1 MKKLK
6 KKFAVLL
13 ACLPT
18 LFGLAACDDATE
30 AHRWDDGVVTTSPTC
45 ITPGVKTT
53 SISIG
58 YCIISV
64 KESI

>member
-18 LFGLAACDDATE
+18 LFGLAACDDAK
-30 AHRWDDGVVTTSPTC
+30 ARRWNDGVVTTSPTC

-58 YCIISV
+58 ECIISV